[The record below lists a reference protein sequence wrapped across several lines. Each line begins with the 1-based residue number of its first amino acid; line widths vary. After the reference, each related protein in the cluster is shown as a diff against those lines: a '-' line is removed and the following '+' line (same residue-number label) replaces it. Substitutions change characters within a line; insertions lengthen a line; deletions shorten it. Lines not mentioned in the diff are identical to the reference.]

1 MVKSSVFSSAKKILE
16 LKLAVVENVDPSVF
30 ASGKKKKKNL
40 LSSELVDSS
49 VFACKNDNKIRIGST
64 QKKIIKERSQVLK
77 FTIFEVVNVECGL
90 VTSSEVASVKSNFF
104 SS

>member
-1 MVKSSVFSSAKKILE
+1 MLTLQSLLLEKKKIII
-16 LKLAVVENVDPSVF
+16 
-30 ASGKKKKKNL
+30 L

-90 VTSSEVASVKSNFF
+90 VTSSEVASVKSNIFF
-104 SS
+104 FMRFNFKTYVGIINKI